1 MTITR
6 TYTYRCNC
14 GQSGTISKSN
24 SGFLRMFANLDL
36 EPSDIP
42 RCIKCKIVV
51 CRSCLGG
58 KSGLC
63 KRCYAQIPP
72 QLKESL
78 DNNHI
83 ISKFIPLLSTFI
95 IFLIVT
101 LLFPQGIV
109 FFLIGGVFL
118 ACLLSAISE
127 SIAKSIRQK
136 KIGEYFSNQRSRF
149 KSVLANSNAY
159 NVSGKRIENPRDFM
173 NALSG
178 EGFSIPL
185 GPVKQKLKPQ
195 LREAIL
201 KISREQKNRSMTI
214 YEIAKQTGVIFP
226 DVIRSTLHE
235 MINRNEI
242 KADFDEINIIFH

>member
-1 MTITR
+1 MTIIR

-24 SGFLRMFANLDL
+24 RNFGSLDL

-42 RCIKCKIVV
+42 RCNNCKAVV

-63 KRCYAQIPP
+63 KRCFAQIPP

-78 DNNHI
+78 ESIHTISI
-83 ISKFIPLLSTFI
+83 IIPLLSSFL
-95 IFLIVT
+95 IFLIAT
-101 LLFPQGIV
+101 IILPHAFG
-109 FFLIGGVFL
+109 FFIIGGIFL
-118 ACLLSAISE
+118 AGILSAVGD
-127 SIAKSIRQK
+127 SIAKSKKQK
-136 KIGEYFSNQRSRF
+136 KIDAYFSNQRSRF
-149 KSVLANSNAY
+149 KSGFANSNAY

-178 EGFSIPL
+178 EGFSINL
-185 GPVKQKLKPQ
+185 GPVKQQMKPQ

-214 YEIAKQTGVIFP
+214 YEIAKQSGVIFP

-235 MINRNEI
+235 MINNIEI